1 MRQMERGVY
10 IKNILANSK
19 MLFLPVMVIL
29 IGCSTEPLTMKIK
42 DSNAFRNA
50 KSVEILDFSTESAT
64 IKYEGNADYLGHAL
78 AILVKQYLQTKAEY
92 LEVKIGEEES
102 ITSDL
107 VVEGGFTKIDEG
119 NANERVMLGLGTG
132 SVIIELDGVIKK
144 SDGMV
149 VASFNTIKESA
160 GGPIGMGG
168 PLAADANGII
178 ESLLE
183 EIAKELTDLI
193 VSKTKRN

>member
-1 MRQMERGVY
+1 M
-10 IKNILANSK
+10 KNNFTNSK
-19 MLFLPVMVIL
+19 MLFLPLMVIL
-29 IGCSTEPLTMKIK
+29 IGCSTKPLTMKVR
-42 DSNAFRNA
+42 DSEAFRSAN
-50 KSVEILDFSTESAT
+50 SIEILDFSTEGAT

-78 AILVKQYLQTKAEY
+78 AILVKQYLQMKAEY
-92 LEVKIGEEES
+92 FEVTIGEKES
-102 ITSDL
+102 ITTDL
-107 VVEGGFTKIDEG
+107 RVEGVFTKIDEG
-119 NANERVMLGLGTG
+119 DANDRVMLGLWNG

-168 PLAADANGII
+168 FLASEANVII
-178 ESLLE
+178 ESLME

-193 VSKTKRN
+193 ISRTTRN

>member
-1 MRQMERGVY
+1 M
-10 IKNILANSK
+10 KNNFTNSK
-19 MLFLPVMVIL
+19 MLFLPLMAVL
-29 IGCSTEPLTMKIK
+29 IGCSTGPLTMKVN
-42 DSNAFRNA
+42 DSQAFRNA
-50 KSVEILDFSTESAT
+50 NSIEILDFSTEGAT
-64 IKYEGNADYLGHAL
+64 IKYEGNADYLGHTLAL
-78 AILVKQYLQTKAEY
+78 LVKQYLQTKAEY
-92 LEVKIGEEES
+92 LLVTIGEEES

-107 VVEGGFTKIDEG
+107 RVEGGFTKIGEG
-119 NANERVMLGLGTG
+119 DANERVMLGLGSG

-168 PLAADANGII
+168 FLASEANVII
-178 ESLLE
+178 ECLME

-193 VSKTKRN
+193 ISRTTRN

>member
-1 MRQMERGVY
+1 
-10 IKNILANSK
+10 
-19 MLFLPVMVIL
+19 
-29 IGCSTEPLTMKIK
+29 MKVK
-42 DSNAFRNA
+42 DSYAFSNAE
-50 KSVEILDFSTESAT
+50 SIEILDFSTEGAT
-64 IKYEGNADYLGHAL
+64 IKYEGNADYLGHEL

-92 LEVKIGEEES
+92 LEVTIGEKES
-102 ITSDL
+102 ITTDL
-107 VVEGGFTKIDEG
+107 RVEGGFTKIDEG
-119 NANERVMLGLGTG
+119 DAKDRVMLGLGNG

-168 PLAADANGII
+168 PLASDANGII

-193 VSKTKRN
+193 ISRIKRN

>member
-1 MRQMERGVY
+1 MERGAGM
-10 IKNILANSK
+10 KNILANGK

-50 KSVEILDFSTESAT
+50 KSIEILDFSTEGAT
-64 IKYEGNADYLGHAL
+64 IKYEGDTDSLGHAL
-78 AILVKQYLQTKAEY
+78 ALLVQQYLQLKAEY
-92 LEVKIGEEES
+92 LDISIGEKES

-119 NANERVMLGLGTG
+119 DANDRVMIGLGNG
-132 SVIIELDGVIKK
+132 SVVIELDGVIKK

-168 PLAADANGII
+168 PLASDANGII
-178 ESLLE
+178 ESLME
-183 EIAKELTDLI
+183 EIAKELTDFI
-193 VSKTKRN
+193 IFQTTRN